1 MEVKFLDLFSQIKPI
16 RKKIFSSI
24 IKNIKES
31 NFIGGK
37 DLINFEKNF
46 SKFLSIKYCLG
57 VANGTDALE
66 IAINSLNLKKNSEVI
81 VPANTWISAA
91 ESVINNGLKIK
102 FCDIDETH
110 NMCPK
115 DLKLKINK
123 NTSAVIVVHLY
134 GNPAKINEI
143 FKICKINNIKLIE
156 DCAQGHGASVDHKKV
171 GTFGDISTFSFFP
184 SKNLGC
190 FGDGGAIVTDNKKLF
205 KICKKISHHGGLKKN
220 QHIIVGR
227 NSRLDNIQAGILDIK
242 LKKLNSWIQLRRKQG
257 SFYKKNLNNVGDIK
271 FIHQVQNT
279 CHSNHLFVIKT
290 KSRNK
295 LKKYLYNKKIYTNIH
310 YPKTLPELPV
320 FRRQHLQHC
329 QNMKALISNKEIL
342 SLPIGEHL
350 TFKHLRYVCL
360 EITKFF
366 SKC

>member
-1 MEVKFLDLFSQIKPI
+1 
-16 RKKIFSSI
+16 
-24 IKNIKES
+24 
-31 NFIGGK
+31 
-37 DLINFEKNF
+37 
-46 SKFLSIKYCLG
+46 
-57 VANGTDALE
+57 
-66 IAINSLNLKKNSEVI
+66 
-81 VPANTWISAA
+81 
-91 ESVINNGLKIK
+91 
-102 FCDIDETH
+102 
-110 NMCPK
+110 MCPK

-134 GNPAKINEI
+134 GNPARINEI
-143 FKICKINNIKLIE
+143 FKICKINNIRLIE
-156 DCAQGHGASVDHKKV
+156 DCAQGHGASVDLKKV

-271 FIHQVQNT
+271 FIHQIKNT
-279 CHSNHLFVIKT
+279 FHSNHLFVIKT
-290 KSRNK
+290 KNRNK

-320 FRRQHLQHC
+320 FRRQYLKHC
-329 QNMKALISNKEIL
+329 QNMKAIISNKEIL

-360 EITKFF
+360 EINKFF
-366 SKC
+366 SK